1 MDQSHNLQPTVEQLM
16 QVNQESKKN
25 FYATAAQIENRAT
38 KLLLKAYAQERA
50 RFVRELQASLQ
61 NPATQEV
68 DAPTAPTGGFFQRGW
83 LALKAALVIRRQ
95 RRHRLLLAELAQLEA
110 NTVDVYTK
118 ALTTALPA
126 AVRSLVERQHERV
139 RIVYKWVTRLSQ
151 QREEQVTVRLFDHWE
166 EAEQAIG
173 RLAQLGIPRSELA
186 IVPIEEIA
194 VYANEETARPRVTRE
209 AIITGGLLGLVAGGL
224 IGLIYGFFHRTVF
237 PEISGFIATSPNGVV
252 LEIAFYG
259 ALIGLF
265 FSLVFST
272 LIASSAA
279 EIDTHLYEE
288 SFQAGDTLVAV
299 AADATN
305 IREVERVIGLKH
317 EHEIAPMAA

>member
-1 MDQSHNLQPTVEQLM
+1 MDQSHNLQPTLEQLM

-50 RFVRELQASLQ
+50 RFVRELHASPQ
-61 NPATQEV
+61 NSATQEV
-68 DAPTAPTGGFFQRGW
+68 GAPTAPTGGFFQRGW

-95 RRHRLLLAELAQLEA
+95 RRHRFLLAELAQLEA

-126 AVRSLVERQHERV
+126 AVRSLVEQQHERV
-139 RIVYKWVTRLSQ
+139 RIVHKWLIRLSQ
-151 QREEQVTVRLFDHWE
+151 QHEQQVAVRLFNQWE

-186 IVPIEEIA
+186 IVPVEEIA
-194 VYANEETARPRVTRE
+194 VYANEDKARPRMARE
-209 AIITGGLLGLVAGGL
+209 AIITGGLLGLLAGGIL
-224 IGLIYGFFHRTVF
+224 GMTYGFFHRTLF
-237 PEISGFIATSPNGVV
+237 PDINGFITTSPNGIVW
-252 LEIAFYG
+252 EIALYG

-299 AADATN
+299 AADAAN